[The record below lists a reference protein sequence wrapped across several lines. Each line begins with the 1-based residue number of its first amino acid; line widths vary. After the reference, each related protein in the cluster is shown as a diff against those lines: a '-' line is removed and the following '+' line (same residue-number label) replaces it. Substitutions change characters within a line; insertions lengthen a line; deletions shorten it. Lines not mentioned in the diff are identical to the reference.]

1 MFPGWGY
8 LRCVALRS
16 LLKREDHSKIKFRQQ
31 HEETYTALWRSLL
44 MIGKIDEALLFA
56 AEQGLAQTLQLI
68 GDNVKIEFEVFDDVK
83 K

>member
-1 MFPGWGY
+1 
-8 LRCVALRS
+8 
-16 LLKREDHSKIKFRQQ
+16 
-31 HEETYTALWRSLL
+31 
-44 MIGKIDEALLFA
+44 MIGKIGEALLFA